1 MQEDYKRRDNCR
13 LCNSKN
19 LELVMS
25 LAPTPPGDAYVSS
38 KELSQQQSLY
48 PLDLFFCKD
57 CTLAQIVDVV
67 NPEILYKKYI
77 YNTSISLGSPEHFA
91 RYASEICDFVK
102 PEKDSLVIDIGS
114 NDGTLLRNFK
124 NRGMKVLGIDPAS
137 EIAKA
142 ATQSGIETL
151 PEFFTSELARRIRT
165 KYGQAKIVTANNVTA
180 NIDEFPEFIEGIK
193 KILSPNG
200 VYVFDTGYGSD
211 LVKNDLIDVIYHEH
225 ISFFTVNSLEPFFR
239 NIGMRLVDA
248 KRTPIK
254 RGSLRGVVK
263 LEGGDYKVS
272 PAVGE
277 LRDMERRDRIDKPDT
292 FQAFASRMQETKKS
306 LQTLLS
312 EIKSSGKTIAGY
324 GASIGVTTMLYH
336 FDIGKFMDF
345 LVDDNPVRHGSY
357 SPGYHIPVVS
367 REILNEKRP
376 DYAVLLA
383 WQYKDPIVQKN
394 QEYLDKGGRFIL
406 PLPKIQII
414 GK

>member
-1 MQEDYKRRDNCR
+1 
-13 LCNSKN
+13 
-19 LELVMS
+19 
-25 LAPTPPGDAYVSS
+25 
-38 KELSQQQSLY
+38 
-48 PLDLFFCKD
+48 
-57 CTLAQIVDVV
+57 
-67 NPEILYKKYI
+67 
-77 YNTSISLGSPEHFA
+77 
-91 RYASEICDFVK
+91 
-102 PEKDSLVIDIGS
+102 
-114 NDGTLLRNFK
+114 
-124 NRGMKVLGIDPAS
+124 
-137 EIAKA
+137 
-142 ATQSGIETL
+142 
-151 PEFFTSELARRIRT
+151 
-165 KYGQAKIVTANNVTA
+165 
-180 NIDEFPEFIEGIK
+180 
-193 KILSPNG
+193 
-200 VYVFDTGYGSD
+200 
-211 LVKNDLIDVIYHEH
+211 
-225 ISFFTVNSLEPFFR
+225 
-239 NIGMRLVDA
+239 MRLVDA